1 MTEDI
6 FKMSK
11 PQEMK
16 VLSSDGGG
24 GDAANSSLDDNPTE
38 TKVVLKQKIT
48 LINACAIIV
57 GTIIGS
63 GIFISPVGVYKEVN
77 SVGLSLIVWAI
88 GGFFSTI
95 GALCYAELGTTIV
108 KSGGD
113 YAYIQEFYGPL
124 PAFLRLWIAL
134 LIIRPTSQA
143 AIALTFSYYLV
154 QPFFPNCSEFMPE
167 SSIRLWAAV
176 CLSKLHHIMSV
187 MGRPNICKTMN
198 N

>member
-1 MTEDI
+1 
-6 FKMSK
+6 MSK
-11 PQEMK
+11 RSLNEK
-16 VLSSDGGG
+16 TKDSDISS
-24 GDAANSSLDDNPTE
+24 SSSGPIDSKIE
-38 TKVVLKQKIT
+38 LKQKIT
-48 LINACAIIV
+48 LINGCALIV

-63 GIFISPVGVYKEVN
+63 GIFISPVGVFKECG
-77 SVGLSLIVWAI
+77 SVGLSLIVWTI

-113 YAYIQEFYGPL
+113 YAYIREFYGPL

-154 QPFFPNCSEFMPE
+154 QPFFPNCSELMPE
-167 SSIRLWAAV
+167 TAIRLFAAV
-176 CLSKLHHIMSV
+176 CLSKYILITIILYCIVYIHL
-187 MGRPNICKTMN
+187 
-198 N
+198 